1 MIAEVCECAAARWGK
16 CGCTAV
22 QLLLGRDVSRR
33 CSAGPAAVLVRPA
46 VLRCSAMD
54 HTQEE
59 VMEEGEVVQEEGE
72 GEEDQFRCPHY
83 RRKCQFVVSSSCT
96 VYRVLCGP
104 LQPSR

>member
-1 MIAEVCECAAARWGK
+1 
-16 CGCTAV
+16 
-22 QLLLGRDVSRR
+22 
-33 CSAGPAAVLVRPA
+33 
-46 VLRCSAMD
+46 MD

-59 VMEEGEVVQEEGE
+59 VMEEGEAVQEEGE